1 MRTFRAVV
9 DIVEENNIV
18 VILPEHAGVGS
29 ICQIQEGGDEDHFQE
44 PNLMLYRST
53 ATVFIADGWK

>member
-9 DIVEENNIV
+9 DIVEENNIIV

-29 ICQIQEGGDEDHFQE
+29 IWQIQEGGDEDH
-44 PNLMLYRST
+44 LSLT
-53 ATVFIADGWK
+53 